1 MSYKSLVFSDMYR
14 PLINPV
20 WSLWMVFGK
29 PLLFCLQCSQMLF
42 YMTHLIAWL
51 VSVFVCLL
59 LFLFFNCCSL
69 SPFGSNVISPSF
81 CGEDRLSFLK
91 LSFIAC
97 TSRVPISFLKL
108 KKFNRKPVPGTSL
121 FHIKEQSESEYLLS
135 QYKFTRKFVLR
146 CTVGERINNRLI
158 F

>member
-1 MSYKSLVFSDMYR
+1 MSYKSLVFSDMHR

-20 WSLWMVFGK
+20 WSLWMIFGK
-29 PLLFCLQCSQMLF
+29 TRFILFAMQPDAIFYDTFNNVIGLQ
-42 YMTHLIAWL
+42 
-51 VSVFVCLL
+51 
-59 LFLFFNCCSL
+59 FFRNCRGL
-69 SPFGSNVISPSF
+69 SPFGSSVISPSF

-146 CTVGERINNRLI
+146 CTVRNRINNRLI